1 MNTAKTSGRRGR
13 SVQYSVGFAVTETI
27 REAIT
32 RVPKRAWTPAMD
44 ADGDVREHA
53 DIVEITGLLPKEMTE
68 KWPTGMR
75 VIVRREH
82 PHPGAQLSLFEH
94 ADGWRYQAFAT
105 NTTTGQLAFLEA
117 RHRAH
122 ARVEDSI
129 RHAKDTGLGRFPSP
143 ASGRYPH
150 REYGINTTWLLAVA
164 IAADLTAWLRL
175 LALPE
180 TLKTCEPKA
189 LRYRFLH
196 IPARLTTSGR
206 RRHPPPAGNLALDPG
221 RRRRIHRCDGHPAP
235 DLTTHSALTTATQG
249 PSKTRTAAPRGT
261 PSQPTHNKQHQREH
275 QGINRN
281 PVKDRG

>member
-1 MNTAKTSGRRGR
+1 MADRDAGDRAPGTPPPRRATLPLRTRRWVALPSVRDQHHHRTVGVPR
-13 SVQYSVGFAVTETI
+13 SPPPRPRPRRRQHPA
-27 REAIT
+27 RE
-32 RVPKRAWTPAMD
+32 
-44 ADGDVREHA
+44 
-53 DIVEITGLLPKEMTE
+53 
-68 KWPTGMR
+68 
-75 VIVRREH
+75 
-82 PHPGAQLSLFEH
+82 
-94 ADGWRYQAFAT
+94 
-105 NTTTGQLAFLEA
+105 
-117 RHRAH
+117 RHRP
-122 ARVEDSI
+122 RPLPLPRKREV
-129 RHAKDTGLGRFPSP
+129 
-143 ASGRYPH
+143 PH